1 MVVDVV
7 VDFVL
12 DLGVVR
18 GKTPLVVVVD
28 GDDVDLLSR
37 RLLVRSFALVDR

>member
-1 MVVDVV
+1 MDVV

-18 GKTPLVVVVD
+18 GKTPLVVVVVD
-28 GDDVDLLSR
+28 DDDVDLLSR